1 MVSENDIMPGT
12 GEPVKI
18 LNPLSDDMKVMRTNV
33 LPSLIKVYVHNRNR
47 QQPDVQIFEVGRAFV
62 KDPESQTGSSEWWD
76 LTILL
81 AGKIF
86 PEQWGLASKNMD
98 IYYAKGLVE
107 DIAWQLRAGEVTYKQ
122 SGYSWFDDIQLDIF
136 FSGNK
141 VGYVGRISPRISEK
155 YDVKQDLF
163 GIVMSVEGL
172 RKVETK
178 LPQYKHISKYPLVRK
193 DVSFIIS
200 DEVKAED
207 IRGFIAKSG
216 SEILRSVE
224 MFDLYQ
230 GKHLGANEKSIAFKL
245 IFQSDERTLKEKEV
259 LDQFEKIITL
269 VQNKYNARLRSR

>member
-1 MVSENDIMPGT
+1 
-12 GEPVKI
+12 
-18 LNPLSDDMKVMRTNV
+18 MKVMRTNV

-86 PEQWGLASKNMD
+86 PEQWGLPSKNMD